1 MGGKIIIKD
10 QTASSLV
17 EVVKLISYKRDSEVG
32 HLILPLKCKIFLV
45 PIIIWSIYAL
55 IFTQIELIFISKIL
69 LTLICI
75 GFGTLTPLIDFNE
88 SHATNPLWTGHA
100 RFHLVWQVNAMIIT
114 AVLSIAL
121 LWFFYSITNHLIV
134 ILLNYLWIFSFYATV
149 FGLKLF
155 DGELNDI
162 NGVPPVFIKILGR
175 EYEIDRNIQ
184 AIVYLYSLQ
193 LYFLSNLYLT

>member
-1 MGGKIIIKD
+1 MLNPEDRSKAFNFALKA
-10 QTASSLV
+10 Q
-17 EVVKLISYKRDSEVG
+17 EVFGFLIGLTV
-32 HLILPLKCKIFLV
+32 L
-45 PIIIWSIYAL
+45 WSIYAL
-55 IFTQIELIFISKIL
+55 IFTQIELLFISKVL
-69 LTLICI
+69 LTLISV

-114 AVLSIAL
+114 ALLSISL

-134 ILLNYLWIFSFYATV
+134 ILLNYLWVFSFYATV
-149 FGLKLF
+149 FGLRLF

-184 AIVYLYSLQ
+184 AITGSLI
-193 LYFLSNLYLT
+193 LISYATALFFA

>member
-1 MGGKIIIKD
+1 MLNP
-10 QTASSLV
+10 QERSRAFNFA
-17 EVVKLISYKRDSEVG
+17 
-32 HLILPLKCKIFLV
+32 LKMQDIFGAVIGLS
-45 PIIIWSIYAL
+45 IIWSIYAL
-55 IFTQIELIFISKIL
+55 IFTQIELILISKVL

-114 AVLSIAL
+114 ALLSISL

-134 ILLNYLWIFSFYATV
+134 ILLNFLWVLSFYATV

-155 DGELNDI
+155 DGELNDV

-175 EYEIDRNIQ
+175 EFEIDRNIQ
-184 AIVYLYSLQ
+184 AITGVL
-193 LYFLSNLYLT
+193 FVNLYAGALFFA

>member
-1 MGGKIIIKD
+1 MLNPKDRSRAFNFALKIQDIFG
-10 QTASSLV
+10 S
-17 EVVKLISYKRDSEVG
+17 VVGLT
-32 HLILPLKCKIFLV
+32 
-45 PIIIWSIYAL
+45 IIWSIYAL
-55 IFTQIELIFISKIL
+55 IFTQIELIFISKVL

-114 AVLSIAL
+114 ALLAISL

-134 ILLNYLWIFSFYATV
+134 ILLIYLWIFSFYATV

-184 AIVYLYSLQ
+184 AITGSLFVSLYASAL
-193 LYFLSNLYLT
+193 FLLNS

>member
-1 MGGKIIIKD
+1 MLNTHERSRAFNFALKAQDIF
-10 QTASSLV
+10 SS
-17 EVVKLISYKRDSEVG
+17 VVGLS
-32 HLILPLKCKIFLV
+32 
-45 PIIIWSIYAL
+45 IIWSIYAL
-55 IFTQIELIFISKIL
+55 IFTQIELIFISKVLI
-69 LTLICI
+69 TLICV

-114 AVLSIAL
+114 ALLSIAM
-121 LWFFYSITNHLIV
+121 LWFFYSNTNHFIV

-155 DGELNDI
+155 DGELNDM

-184 AIVYLYSLQ
+184 AITGSFIVTSFATIL
-193 LYFLSNLYLT
+193 FFV

>member
-1 MGGKIIIKD
+1 MLNP
-10 QTASSLV
+10 QERSRAFNFA
-17 EVVKLISYKRDSEVG
+17 
-32 HLILPLKCKIFLV
+32 LKMQDIFGAVIGLS
-45 PIIIWSIYAL
+45 IIWSIYAL
-55 IFTQIELIFISKIL
+55 IFTQIELVFISKIL
-69 LTLICI
+69 LTLICV

-114 AVLSIAL
+114 SLLSIVL

-134 ILLNYLWIFSFYATV
+134 FLLNYLWIFSFYATV

-162 NGVPPVFIKILGR
+162 NGVPPVFINIFGR

-184 AIVYLYSLQ
+184 AITGSLVVISYASA
-193 LYFLSNLYLT
+193 LFLSNLYLT

>member
-1 MGGKIIIKD
+1 MLDPQDRSRALNFALKIQELFGLFIG
-10 QTASSLV
+10 L
-17 EVVKLISYKRDSEVG
+17 
-32 HLILPLKCKIFLV
+32 F
-45 PIIIWSIYAL
+45 IIWSIYAL
-55 IFTQIELIFISKIL
+55 LFTQLESLFISKIL
-69 LTLICI
+69 LTLIAL
-75 GFGTLTPLIDFNE
+75 GLGTITPLIDFNE

-114 AVLSIAL
+114 AILSISI
-121 LWFFYSITNHLIV
+121 LWLFYSITNHLIV
-134 ILLNYLWIFSFYATV
+134 ILLNFLWILSFYATV

-184 AIVYLYSLQ
+184 AITGIFVVNTYATAL
-193 LYFLSNLYLT
+193 FLL

>member
-1 MGGKIIIKD
+1 MLNPEDRSKAFNFALKA
-10 QTASSLV
+10 Q
-17 EVVKLISYKRDSEVG
+17 EVFGFLIGLTV
-32 HLILPLKCKIFLV
+32 L
-45 PIIIWSIYAL
+45 WSIYAL
-55 IFTQIELIFISKIL
+55 IFTQIELLFISKVL
-69 LTLICI
+69 LTLISV

-114 AVLSIAL
+114 ALLSIAL

-184 AIVYLYSLQ
+184 AITGSLIVISYATG
-193 LYFLSNLYLT
+193 LFLSNLHLT

>member
-1 MGGKIIIKD
+1 MLNPQD
-10 QTASSLV
+10 RSRAFNFA
-17 EVVKLISYKRDSEVG
+17 
-32 HLILPLKCKIFLV
+32 LKMQETFSIVIGLS
-45 PIIIWSIYAL
+45 IIWSIYAL
-55 IFTQIELIFISKIL
+55 IFAQIELIFISKVL
-69 LTLICI
+69 LTFICI

-114 AVLSIAL
+114 AVLSISL

-134 ILLNYLWIFSFYATV
+134 ILLNYLWILSFYATV

-162 NGVPPVFIKILGR
+162 NGVPPVFIEILGR
-175 EYEIDRNIQ
+175 KYEIDRNIQ
-184 AIVYLYSLQ
+184 AITGSL
-193 LYFLSNLYLT
+193 FLNTYAMTLFFV

>member
-1 MGGKIIIKD
+1 
-10 QTASSLV
+10 
-17 EVVKLISYKRDSEVG
+17 
-32 HLILPLKCKIFLV
+32 
-45 PIIIWSIYAL
+45 
-55 IFTQIELIFISKIL
+55 
-69 LTLICI
+69 
-75 GFGTLTPLIDFNE
+75 
-88 SHATNPLWTGHA
+88 
-100 RFHLVWQVNAMIIT
+100 MIIT
-114 AVLSIAL
+114 ALLSIAL

-184 AIVYLYSLQ
+184 AITGSLFVSS
-193 LYFLSNLYLT
+193 YA

>member
-1 MGGKIIIKD
+1 M
-10 QTASSLV
+10 LNP
-17 EVVKLISYKRDSEVG
+17 RDRSKA
-32 HLILPLKCKIFLV
+32 LNFALKTSDVFGSVIGLS
-45 PIIIWSIYAL
+45 IIWSIYAL
-55 IFTQIELIFISKIL
+55 IFTQIELIFISKVL
-69 LTLICI
+69 LTLICV

-114 AVLSIAL
+114 ALLSIAL

-162 NGVPPVFIKILGR
+162 NGVPPIFIKIFGQ

-184 AIVYLYSLQ
+184 AISGGLLVNSYALALYII
-193 LYFLSNLYLT
+193 